1 MKWKIQLR
9 RVWPAY
15 LDSGWIPA
23 LVFAGA
29 WTAFVLA
36 AGALFSWCFMAIP
49 AALLFFA
56 MALSF
61 LGILA
66 ACLSNFI
73 RRRWTQGFANL
84 LALLVGGWTGFFAL
98 GSLLLAS
105 MLGPSEDG
113 FADHLSIPA
122 DLAVMEPKDEPEPQP
137 GAAEDAFQRAL
148 LDSLAVSGGDDATI
162 HADIPALEAL
172 GRHAPG
178 ILLRHLASSP
188 AWRVF
193 TEHGHRYATRRWMI
207 GSQWQFTLHGYYTR
221 HSLDMWNN
229 AGLPDFQSRFTLG
242 LSGKPWAGNL
252 GQATRLKNGDS
263 APLHLSE
270 GNGMP
275 QSHCVISA
283 APLVVEIF
291 EQSPAKARRLT
302 QAALAHLQNELAP
315 LAAQPAEETI
325 RALLP
330 PGSIRRG
337 EPSFDLQQS
346 FQPGIYDSVLW
357 LNPGEPGMVYLK
369 AFEATKGTPLSG
381 ERLKEKSNEW
391 TGWSDDPGE
400 QFFSNTHFTIYEGD
414 WGKPYAARFEVWFAP
429 DSGAPERKL
438 LEKVFRIEGWQ
449 R

>member
-1 MKWKIQLR
+1 MKWRIQLR
-9 RVWPAY
+9 RFWSAY
-15 LDSGWIPA
+15 FDSHWIPL

-29 WTAFVLA
+29 GTAFVCA
-36 AGALFSWCFMAIP
+36 AGSAFVWRAMALP

-66 ACLSNFI
+66 AGLTNFI
-73 RRRWTQGFANL
+73 RRRWTQGLANL
-84 LALLVGGWTGFFAL
+84 LALLGSGVAGCFVL
-98 GSLLLAS
+98 GSLMLAS

-113 FADHLSIPA
+113 FAENLSIPA
-122 DLAVMEPKDEPEPQP
+122 DLAVAEPQDEPEPRP

-148 LDSLAVSGGDDATI
+148 LDSLAVPGGDDATL
-162 HADIPALEAL
+162 HADVSALETL
-172 GRHAPG
+172 GLHAPG
-178 ILLRHLASSP
+178 ILARHLASSP

-193 TEHGHRYATRRWMI
+193 TEHGNRYATRRWMI
-207 GSQWQFTLHGYYTR
+207 GPQWQFTLHGYYTR
-221 HSLDMWNN
+221 HSLDTWNN
-229 AGLPDFQSRFTLG
+229 AGLPDFQTRLTLG

-252 GQATRLKNGDS
+252 GQSTRLKNGES
-263 APLHLSE
+263 VPLRLSE

-283 APLVVEIF
+283 ASLVVEIF
-291 EQSPAKARRLT
+291 EQSPAKERRLT
-302 QAALAHLQNELAP
+302 QAALSHLQSELAP
-315 LAAQPAEETI
+315 LVAQPSGETL
-325 RALLP
+325 RSLLP

-337 EPSFDLQQS
+337 PPSFDLHHS
-346 FQPGIYDSVLW
+346 FQPGIYNSALW

-369 AFEATKGTPLSG
+369 AFEVTKGTPLSR

-391 TGWSDDPGE
+391 VGWSDDPEE

-414 WGKPYAARFEVWFAP
+414 WGKPYAARFEVWFVP

-438 LEKVFRIEGWQ
+438 LEKAFKIEGWQ